1 MDSDTKT
8 SRITRRKVLQQAGIG
23 AAAAFAA
30 PLLVSTS
37 PAYASPGANVAGKT
51 CATLALNGAT
61 SATGLGPCDWGDA
74 SSRPCPCHMG
84 GFVGPVCD
92 PQDSGRCFCFTD
104 VKGCSQCRDVV
115 QSPGAACTSNAQ
127 CPVGWKCVYTCL
139 DACPNGVGCCDTCTG
154 NSAPSS
160 GPSGSGLVCLPP
172 CSKTGAARLGTAARA
187 NMHRL
192 AKAGG

>member
-1 MDSDTKT
+1 KITHPRGEVQSNSGIVVRRRAGGECGRQSWSSTKGRGGGMDSDTKT

-104 VKGCSQCRDVV
+104 VKG
-115 QSPGAACTSNAQ
+115 
-127 CPVGWKCVYTCL
+127 
-139 DACPNGVGCCDTCTG
+139 
-154 NSAPSS
+154 
-160 GPSGSGLVCLPP
+160 
-172 CSKTGAARLGTAARA
+172 
-187 NMHRL
+187 
-192 AKAGG
+192 